1 MIKICF
7 SICVVLSL
15 SLTVMAQDTP
25 KAELFAGYSYA
36 GNGSNGFDVSIAG
49 NLNNWFGL
57 VADVGGQYTRL
68 DDQGFTEKIR
78 THSILFGPRF
88 SLRRGK
94 RAVPFAHVLLGFSH
108 LSTKTNEFGAPLSF
122 SDSSWGLALGGGLDV
137 KINDKFAIRALQVD
151 YLRTHFFNETQT
163 KGRISVGVVWRFGR
177 RGK

>member
-7 SICVVLSL
+7 SVFVVLSL

-25 KAELFAGYSYA
+25 RAEVFAGYSYA

-49 NLNNWFGL
+49 NLNNWLGL

-88 SLRRGK
+88 SLRRG
-94 RAVPFAHVLLGFSH
+94 RVVPFAHVLVGFSH

-122 SDSSWGLALGGGLDV
+122 SDSSWGLALGGGLDI

-163 KGRISVGVVWRFGR
+163 KGRISVGVVFRFGR